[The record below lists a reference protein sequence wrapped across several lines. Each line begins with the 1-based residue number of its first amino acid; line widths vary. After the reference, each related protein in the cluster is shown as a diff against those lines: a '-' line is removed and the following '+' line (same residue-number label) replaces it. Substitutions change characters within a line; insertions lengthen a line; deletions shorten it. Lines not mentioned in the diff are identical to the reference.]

1 MQKKTFKYHCIVTR
15 IMASIRLDEILLLK
29 GKGFVRKKDNLPLN
43 ITDGDKFVTYGSVN
57 GNFEQIVTNDI
68 CKRISKM
75 PSGVN
80 GYMIHGEIPFSR
92 HSRNTIVQIDYYAYV
107 YSPR

>member
-57 GNFEQIVTNDI
+57 GNFEQMSNASSTE
-68 CKRISKM
+68 
-75 PSGVN
+75 
-80 GYMIHGEIPFSR
+80 EIKEFQKCLVVLMG
-92 HSRNTIVQIDYYAYV
+92 I
-107 YSPR
+107 